1 MSQIDP
7 QIELDSSCQSAKL
20 NDATNNPCSGRTEY
34 SWSKASGHFLDE
46 ENARLAVG
54 VAEGRRSLPCL
65 QGGQVGRHFC
75 ILKQQMFTF
84 ERRSTSKLTMNGR
97 RTNTGCDSWTLPVGI
112 LGDPRTPKSRI
123 KVGRIPRDQKRNN
136 RTLAEEKSHCWL
148 RCPDSPPA

>member
-46 ENARLAVG
+46 ENAGLAVG

-75 ILKQQMFTF
+75 ILQRQCSHLIQFQ
-84 ERRSTSKLTMNGR
+84 KLGR
-97 RTNTGCDSWTLPVGI
+97 GQTYNKG
-112 LGDPRTPKSRI
+112 
-123 KVGRIPRDQKRNN
+123 
-136 RTLAEEKSHCWL
+136 AENKYWL
-148 RCPDSPPA
+148 RLLDTSRGNLR